1 MIPKLIIKVQQ
12 HNDNCVDCNN
22 ISIDGYTIGAV
33 YGTLKMGT
41 EDFAKQHK
49 IAYCYHKDEFV
60 SMLWNVTEIIYL
72 PMEVKA

>member
-1 MIPKLIIKVQQ
+1 MKGLIIKVQK
-12 HNDNCVDCNN
+12 NDGSPDCNN
-22 ISIDGYTIGAV
+22 IHIDNYCVGAV

-41 EDFAKQHK
+41 GDFDKQFK
-49 IAYCYHKDEFV
+49 IAQVYHKDEFV